1 MSFNRKFNRPIKRY
15 AIALA
20 VMLWLFML
28 VYALV
33 KNPSTTDASEKI
45 NMMNGDMSI
54 MLANGGNVVY
64 RNENAKFG
72 GALLSVLI
80 RTDSWSNQLKEQDVK
95 TLVELG
101 WQKISMSPVSF
112 CKRGVIAEIQENV
125 GNYKN
130 VSTVLIS
137 MKYNATTIRACK

>member
-1 MSFNRKFNRPIKRY
+1 MLVDKKMNRPVKHY
-15 AIALA
+15 VIALA
-20 VMLWLFML
+20 VVLWLFML

-33 KNPSTTDASEKI
+33 KNPSATDASEKI
-45 NMMNGDMSI
+45 DMMNGDMAMI
-54 MLANGGNVVY
+54 LVNGGNVVY

-80 RTDSWSNQLKEQDVK
+80 RTDSWSNQLRERDIK
-95 TLVELG
+95 TLVDLG
-101 WQKISMSPVSF
+101 WQQISTSPASF

-137 MKYNATTIRACK
+137 MKYNATTIKACK

>member
-1 MSFNRKFNRPIKRY
+1 MNRPVKHY
-15 AIALA
+15 VIALA
-20 VMLWLFML
+20 VVLWLFML

-33 KNPSTTDASEKI
+33 KNPSATDASEKI
-45 NMMNGDMSI
+45 DMMNGDMAM
-54 MLANGGNVVY
+54 MLVNGGNVVY

-80 RTDSWSNQLKEQDVK
+80 RTDSWSNQLRERDIK
-95 TLVELG
+95 TLVDLG
-101 WQKISMSPVSF
+101 WQQISTGPASF

-137 MKYNATTIRACK
+137 MKYNATTIKACK